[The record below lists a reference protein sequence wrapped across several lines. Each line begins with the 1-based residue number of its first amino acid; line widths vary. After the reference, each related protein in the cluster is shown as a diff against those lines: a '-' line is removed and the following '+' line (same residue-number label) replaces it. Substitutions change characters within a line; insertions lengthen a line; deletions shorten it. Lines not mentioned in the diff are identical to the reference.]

1 MPSLKS
7 LASALQSKFPSKTA
21 SAYLIELDKK
31 TDAPVK
37 GSNDGSPYVAF
48 QYWPETIQDGK
59 AINYQQKE
67 VPGGSLPLYQWVS
80 SGERLI
86 SFTAVFTCDV
96 DYGAVPAGPDDP
108 VNSSSL
114 AISAAGTALAERLKS
129 AGQIRRNPDV
139 RGAIAWLR
147 RYMLPTYDSGV
158 NGSPREP
165 ITRAPNKLRLYMPN
179 SGIGVL
185 GGSDTAGGSID
196 SVCCV
201 MTQCEAA
208 YEAYFPS
215 GLLRVATVALAFAQ
229 IPQFRGGVF
238 FPSANR
244 DSGIQNLAGAYTS
257 QASFKKG

>member
-1 MPSLKS
+1 MPSLTS
-7 LASALQSKFPSKTA
+7 LASALQSKLPNKTA
-21 SAYLIELDKK
+21 NAYLIELDKK

-37 GSNDGSPYVAF
+37 GKNESPYVMF

-59 AINYQQKE
+59 NINYQQKDI
-67 VPGGSLPLYQWVS
+67 PGGSLPLYQWVS

-96 DYGAVPAGPDDP
+96 DYASAQSVQPDPPGATSASVDVARTELAG
-108 VNSSSL
+108 
-114 AISAAGTALAERLKS
+114 RLKA

-147 RYMLPTYDSGV
+147 RYMLPTYDGTFDA
-158 NGSPREP
+158 P
-165 ITRAPNKLRLYMPN
+165 ITRAPNKLRLYLPK
-179 SGIGVL
+179 SGIGVN
-185 GGSDTAGGSID
+185 GGSDSTATSID
-196 SVCCV
+196 SIYCV
-201 MTQCEAA
+201 MTQCEVT
-208 YEAYFPS
+208 YESFFPS
-215 GLLRVATVALAFAQ
+215 GLVRVATVALAFAQ

-238 FPSANR
+238 FPSANA